1 MHELSVTENILEIS
15 LRHAKSANA
24 IRIDTLFLKI
34 GEYSS
39 IVDESVQFYWDI
51 ITKGT
56 IAEGSQLKFKRI
68 LAEFECLNCYQKYH
82 PQNGQYLC
90 PYCNSK
96 RIKLI
101 KGNEFYLES
110 IDVE

>member
-24 IRIDTLFLKI
+24 NHIDVLFLKI

-56 IAEGSQLKFKRI
+56 IAEGSKLQFTRI
-68 LAEFECLNCYQKYH
+68 PAEFLCLDCNQEYL
-82 PQNGQYLC
+82 PRDGQYIC
-90 PYCNSK
+90 PNCNSK
-96 RIKLI
+96 NIKLI